1 MKGTEGVV
9 VGKGQR
15 PVVLPLRYANR
26 HGLIAGATGT
36 GKTVTMQVM
45 AEGLVRLGVPVVLSD
60 VKGDLT
66 GMAFP
71 GRPHPEVERRVRHV
85 GLSDFRFEG
94 VPVVPWDVLG
104 EEGHP
109 LRATISDLGPLLLA
123 RLLNLNA
130 TQTGVL
136 EVAFALADDEGLLI
150 LDLKD
155 LRALLQYMADQRKR
169 LQETY
174 GMLHPSTLAAIQR
187 RLLTLE
193 REGGDRFFGEPA
205 LDIRDWLNPAEEGRA
220 PVHLLVARRLLEQP
234 RLYATFLLWLLSELF
249 EELPEVGDTER
260 PTLVFFFD
268 EAHLLFDGAPRALV
282 EKVEQVVKLI
292 RSRGVGLFFVTQNPL
307 DLPEG
312 VLAQL
317 GNRVQHALRAYT
329 PRERRAVRAAARSFR
344 ENPDLDPEEAI
355 TQLAVGEALV
365 SFLEEGGVPGRVE
378 RALIAPP
385 RSRIGP
391 ATLEEWQTVRARSP
405 FRGVYDTPVDRVS
418 AYERLQAR
426 AARAVVAPSS
436 RTTYPRTRS
445 QRRKP
450 PSRRRPKRSGRRR
463 QSVGETLIKSVARE
477 IGRSLG
483 RSIMRGIL
491 GSILR
496 GR

>member
-1 MKGTEGVV
+1 MAAGILM
-9 VGKGQR
+9 GKGER
-15 PVVLPLRYANR
+15 PVVLDLRYANR

-36 GKTVTMQVM
+36 GKTVSMQVM
-45 AEGLVRLGVPVVLSD
+45 AEGFSRVGVPVVLSD
-60 VKGDLT
+60 FKGDLT

-71 GRPHPEVERRVRHV
+71 GRPHPEVDRRVQHI
-85 GLSDFRFEG
+85 GIQEFRFEG
-94 VPVVPWDVLG
+94 LPVVPWDVLG
-104 EEGHP
+104 QEGHP
-109 LRATISDLGPLLLA
+109 LRATLSDLGPLLLA
-123 RLLNLNA
+123 RLLDLND

-136 EVAFALADDEGLLI
+136 EVAFALADDRGLLL

-155 LRALLQYMADQRKR
+155 LRALLQYMADQRKA
-169 LQETY
+169 LQADY
-174 GMLHPSTLAAIQR
+174 GLIHPASIAAIQR
-187 RLLTLE
+187 RLLPLE

-205 LDIRDWLNPAEEGRA
+205 LDIRDWLKPLPEGRA
-220 PVHLLVARRLLEQP
+220 PVHLLVARQLMERP
-234 RLYATFLLWLLSELF
+234 KIYATFLLWLLSELF
-249 EELPEVGDTER
+249 EELPEVGDVER
-260 PTLVFFFD
+260 PKLVFFFD

-307 DLPEG
+307 DLPEE

-344 ENPDLDPEEAI
+344 ENPAMDTEKVI

-365 SFLEEGGVPGRVE
+365 SFLEEEGIPGVVE

-385 RSRIGP
+385 RSRIGA
-391 ATLEEWQTVRARSP
+391 ATPEEWKAVLARSP

-418 AYERLQAR
+418 AYERLQMR
-426 AARAVVAPSS
+426 AARTPSLIPERTPRRSPAP
-436 RTTYPRTRS
+436 
-445 QRRKP
+445 RRR
-450 PSRRRPKRSGRRR
+450 SRRTSPHRSSRRR
-463 QSVGETLIKSVARE
+463 QSAGEAFVKSMMRGVGYA
-477 IGRSLG
+477 LG
-483 RSIMRGIL
+483 RRIVRGIL

>member
-1 MKGTEGVV
+1 VRTGIL

-15 PVVLPLRYANR
+15 PVVLDLRYANR

-36 GKTVTMQVM
+36 GKTVSMQVM
-45 AEGLVRLGVPVVLSD
+45 AEGFARQGIPVVLSD

-71 GRPHPEVERRVRHV
+71 GRPHPEVDRRVQHV
-85 GLSDFRFEG
+85 GIQDFRFEG

-109 LRATISDLGPLLLA
+109 LRATVSDLGPLLLA
-123 RLLNLNA
+123 RLLDLNA
-130 TQTGVL
+130 TQTSVL
-136 EVAFALADDEGLLI
+136 EVAFALADDEGLLL

-155 LRALLQYMADQRKR
+155 LRALLQYMGDQRRR

-174 GMLHPSTLAAIQR
+174 GMLHPSTLAALQR
-187 RLLTLE
+187 RLLNLE

-205 LDIRDWLNPAEEGRA
+205 LDIQDWLKPLPGGQA

-249 EELPEVGDTER
+249 EELPEAGDTER
-260 PTLVFFFD
+260 PRMVFFFD

-344 ENPDLDPEEAI
+344 ENPAMDTEAVI

-365 SFLEEGGVPGRVE
+365 SFLEEGGVPGVVE

-385 RSRIGP
+385 RSRIGA
-391 ATLEEWQTVRARSP
+391 ATPEEWNRVLARSP

-418 AYERLQAR
+418 AYERLQMR
-426 AARAVVAPSS
+426 ATRTSTRIPERTPRRSPAPRRRSRRASTRRSS
-436 RTTYPRTRS
+436 R
-445 QRRKP
+445 
-450 PSRRRPKRSGRRR
+450 RRR
-463 QSVGETLIKSVARE
+463 QSAGEAFLKSMLRGVGYT
-477 IGRSLG
+477 LG
-483 RSIMRGIL
+483 RRIVRGIL